1 VTSAAEVATKGA
13 GHLSDAAR
21 RGAPELSLISIRE
34 VNSGLGAQSMTSG
47 PDARDRRGLAGFG
60 SLLLRTVRKA
70 PYVPNRP
77 EASCNLIKALSQRE
91 LGRLVVRRGRT
102 LTVRNYVERW
112 LATKQARPRTVLR
125 FPEIAVRTLPGDLQ
139 ECGDL
144 GWRQRLHESL
154 SDH

>member
-1 VTSAAEVATKGA
+1 MS
-13 GHLSDAAR
+13 
-21 RGAPELSLISIRE
+21 
-34 VNSGLGAQSMTSG
+34 
-47 PDARDRRGLAGFG
+47 
-60 SLLLRTVRKA
+60 RTEQ
-70 PYVPNRP
+70 
-77 EASCNLIKALSQRE
+77 EASGNLIKALSQRE